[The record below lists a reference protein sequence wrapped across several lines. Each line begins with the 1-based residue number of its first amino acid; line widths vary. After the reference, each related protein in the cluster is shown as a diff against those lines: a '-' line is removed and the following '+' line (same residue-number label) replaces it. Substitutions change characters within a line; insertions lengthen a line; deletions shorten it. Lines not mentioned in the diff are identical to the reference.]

1 MICCDSHTHVLA
13 DVCRLE
19 GVALEALRSTAV
31 AWETVASCLYLL
43 AALPAPSNAT
53 TAQAL
58 WHSLSRGEALSG
70 QWKRRPVAGE
80 EKGDDMS
87 TAAAQA
93 VPDGARVAVLTWLL
107 ALEDRIGRAGRE
119 ALERLW
125 SSQGAQALTAAQAS
139 GFRFSGLTLAATQA
153 ALCTTLRSKGAAAQ
167 LSGQVKADLFCMGLR
182 GVLKRATLPAEVKGV
197 AGGGAAAPIEWYVPS
212 NCVRRED
219 EA

>member
-1 MICCDSHTHVLA
+1 MATA
-13 DVCRLE
+13 
-19 GVALEALRSTAV
+19 AV
-31 AWETVASCLYLL
+31 AWETVASYLYLL
-43 AALPAPSNAT
+43 AALPLPSNAST
-53 TAQAL
+53 TQVL
-58 WHSLSRGEALSG
+58 WDSLSRGGALSG
-70 QWKRRPVAGE
+70 QWKHRPLAW
-80 EKGDDMS
+80 EKGDDMP

-119 ALERLW
+119 ALEGLW

-197 AGGGAAAPIEWYVPS
+197 AGGGAAAPVEWYVP
-212 NCVRRED
+212 
-219 EA
+219 